1 MPIWKQAL
9 ITLAVAAIA
18 LAAWLR
24 FVPGAGETLAR
35 LGIDWVPFAVADT
48 RTDNRQAASGNGGGQ
63 SGPQAGVVGSPV
75 TRETINDRLS
85 AIGTGRAKQ
94 SVVVTPYASGRMT
107 EVLVES
113 GAQIEAGQPIAKLD
127 AETEAIA
134 VDRARVALEDAQAR
148 QTRVAALRTS
158 NTVSAVQLTEAELAV
173 QNARLALR
181 DAELALDR
189 RSILAPIS
197 GVVGILPIAAGNY
210 VGTSTEIARIDDRS
224 EILIDFWVPERYAA
238 MINVGDKL
246 AAVSVARPD
255 QVFEGVVSALDNR
268 IDEQSRTLQVQA
280 RVTNPQDMLRAGMS
294 FQVTIQFPGDTYP
307 AVSPLAIQWGADGA
321 FIWAVENGKTKRVP
335 VRIIQRNTDSVL
347 VSGSLAEG
355 EAVVTEGIHTVR
367 EGAEVRIVQED
378 EPFPSQT
385 GNGQASG
392 STGT

>member
-1 MPIWKQAL
+1 MPIWKQSL
-9 ITLAVAAIA
+9 ITVAVVAIA

-35 LGIDWVPFAVADT
+35 LGIDWVPFAIADT
-48 RTDNRQAASGNGGGQ
+48 RTDDRQAGNRAGQ
-63 SGPQAGVVGSPV
+63 AGPQAGVVGSPV

-94 SVVVTPYASGRMT
+94 SVVVTPYAAGRMT

-158 NTVSAVQLTEAELAV
+158 NTVSAVQLTEADLAV

-210 VGTSTEIARIDDRS
+210 VGTSSEIARIDDRS

-238 MINVGDKL
+238 MIKVGDKL
-246 AAVSVARPD
+246 AAVLVARPD
-255 QVFEGVVSALDNR
+255 EIFEGVVSALDNR

-280 RVTNPQDMLRAGMS
+280 RVTNPQDTLRAGMS
-294 FQVTIQFPGDTYP
+294 FQVTLRFAGDTYM
-307 AVSPLAIQWGADGA
+307 AVDPLAVQWGADGA
-321 FIWAVENGKTKRVP
+321 YVWKIDNGVGKRTP
-335 VRIIQRNTDSVL
+335 VRIVQRNTDTVL
-347 VSGSLAEG
+347 VTAELAEG
-355 EAVVTEGIHTVR
+355 DIVVTEGIHVVR
-367 EGAEVRIVQED
+367 EGVPVNVARIESRNM
-378 EPFPSQT
+378 PPT
-385 GNGQASG
+385 TASG
-392 STGT
+392 PSGT

>member
-35 LGIDWVPFAVADT
+35 LGIDWVPFAIADT
-48 RTDNRQAASGNGGGQ
+48 RTDKRQAASGNGGGQ

-113 GAQIEAGQPIAKLD
+113 GAQIEAGQPIARLD

-210 VGTSTEIARIDDRS
+210 VSTSSEIARIDDRS

-246 AAVSVARPD
+246 AAMSVARPD

-294 FQVTIQFPGDTYP
+294 FQVTLRFPGDTYV
-307 AVSPLAIQWGADGA
+307 AVDPLAVQWGADGA
-321 FIWAVENGKTKRVP
+321 FVWKVENGVGKRTP
-335 VRIIQRNTDSVL
+335 VRIIQRNTDTVL
-347 VSGSLAEG
+347 LDAALAEG
-355 EAVVTEGIHTVR
+355 DVVVIEGIHVVR
-367 EGAEVRIVQED
+367 EGAPVNLARIEGRNM
-378 EPFPSQT
+378 PA
-385 GNGQASG
+385 ASAEAA
-392 STGT
+392 SSGT

>member
-48 RTDNRQAASGNGGGQ
+48 RTDDRQAASGNGGGQ

-113 GAQIEAGQPIAKLD
+113 GAQIEAGQPIARLD

-148 QTRVAALRTS
+148 QTRVAALTVLEVRSAATRVCRAWASSSATRARSTAIASVSASSLAMGCPVSICAPDSTRTS
-158 NTVSAVQLTEAELAV
+158 V
-173 QNARLALR
+173 
-181 DAELALDR
+181 
-189 RSILAPIS
+189 
-197 GVVGILPIAAGNY
+197 
-210 VGTSTEIARIDDRS
+210 
-224 EILIDFWVPERYAA
+224 
-238 MINVGDKL
+238 M
-246 AAVSVARPD
+246 RPD
-255 QVFEGVVSALDNR
+255 A
-268 IDEQSRTLQVQA
+268 
-280 RVTNPQDMLRAGMS
+280 
-294 FQVTIQFPGDTYP
+294 
-307 AVSPLAIQWGADGA
+307 
-321 FIWAVENGKTKRVP
+321 
-335 VRIIQRNTDSVL
+335 
-347 VSGSLAEG
+347 
-355 EAVVTEGIHTVR
+355 
-367 EGAEVRIVQED
+367 
-378 EPFPSQT
+378 
-385 GNGQASG
+385 
-392 STGT
+392 